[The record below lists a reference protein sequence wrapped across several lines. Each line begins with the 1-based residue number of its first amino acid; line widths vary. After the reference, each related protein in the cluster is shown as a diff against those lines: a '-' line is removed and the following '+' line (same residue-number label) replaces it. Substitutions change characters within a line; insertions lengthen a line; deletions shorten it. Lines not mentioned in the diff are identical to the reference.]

1 MQLTAWVRYKTSK
14 SVDVDYQLLIWAFFC
29 HEARK
34 HFILNFRVD
43 CSLWGRYF
51 QILFFFYMQIVNV
64 LRQVSLT
71 ISEFTHSI
79 MQPCRRCDI
88 KFIWQFTNFV
98 KLILKNMIKKNRL
111 SMQAVEFKPWNNS
124 KEFLSIFYFSLP
136 DEGSENKTY

>member
-1 MQLTAWVRYKTSK
+1 
-14 SVDVDYQLLIWAFFC
+14 
-29 HEARK
+29 
-34 HFILNFRVD
+34 
-43 CSLWGRYF
+43 
-51 QILFFFYMQIVNV
+51 MQIVNV